1 MSQSYKHIPLRLL
14 LNQAHFA
21 QAFEIYI
28 TCISM
33 DLYFAELFL
42 SKLNPHV
49 KLRLAIQ
56 SIDPEVIHYVNSLK
70 NIAPPFFDIQRER
83 YTFKNEI
90 LIKTLDD
97 SFIITTHSE
106 LTEEGL
112 KDDFYSDHGFST
124 DPDEYIERKKRFVT
138 NYFVTAFKWHLDS
151 RKKKT

>member
-1 MSQSYKHIPLRLL
+1 MSQSYQHIPLRLL
-14 LNQAHFA
+14 LNESHFA
-21 QAFEIYI
+21 QASEIYLTSI
-28 TCISM
+28 NM

-42 SKLNPHV
+42 SKLNPTV

-56 SIDPEVIHYVNSLK
+56 SLDQDVIHYVNSLE
-70 NIAPPFFDIQRER
+70 NIAPPFFDIQREL

-112 KDDFYSDHGFST
+112 KNGFYSDHEFST

-138 NYFVTAFKWHLDS
+138 NYFVNAFKWHLDS
-151 RKKKT
+151 RKRKT